1 MELSNVMVIEGPD
14 KNSVSREVGTQL
26 DQDRFKRKWEV
37 EGEDKET
44 KERDS
49 TGELGEARWMDQM
62 WRKMWGQEYFSFFF

>member
-44 KERDS
+44 KERVQVS
-49 TGELGEARWMDQM
+49 
-62 WRKMWGQEYFSFFF
+62 